1 MQFFVT
7 SRNKKKNHKALG
19 TGARTQIEH
28 GIAFGTDK
36 NVRTET
42 SCVLTNFNLNLFLTS
57 LYRKGTKNLKR

>member
-1 MQFFVT
+1 M
-7 SRNKKKNHKALG
+7 NHNALG